1 MVSFG
6 VESLFIVPIE
16 GAAQVALRKLEN
28 DPGLS
33 DRTNLSPTQI
43 ADLLDFVLRS
53 AYFQDNGS
61 IYEQQDGAA
70 PGSPVSAVIA
80 NLCMEEFEEL
90 AIITANCKPKI
101 WKRYEDDTFTILD
114 RNNVNGFLQHLN
126 IQQPAIRFIMEIE
139 RQHHSL
145 SRSTRQL
152 HALQGTQTVFSL
164 PLYTGN

>member
-6 VESLFIVPIE
+6 VESLFTNVPIE

-43 ADLLDFVLRS
+43 ADFLDFVLRS

-70 PGSPVSAVIA
+70 TGSPVSAVIA

-101 WKRYEDDTFTILD
+101 WKRYEDDDFTILD
-114 RNNVNGFLQHLN
+114 RNNVDGFLQQLN
-126 IQQPAIRFIMEIE
+126 IQQPAIRFTMEIE
-139 RQHHSL
+139 R
-145 SRSTRQL
+145 
-152 HALQGTQTVFSL
+152 
-164 PLYTGN
+164 